1 MRRIP
6 VEVNPDEIVEING
19 EPIRI
24 SDLPPPEAAMYGYGH
39 WLGHGEH
46 WRKVI
51 PGAYPYTPET
61 CRRADGLF
69 PGTWLFGG
77 TVLVC
82 TGCGLDVT

>member
-1 MRRIP
+1 VRRLP
-6 VEVNPDEIVEING
+6 VECDPYEKIEING
-19 EPIRI
+19 VTLRI
-24 SDLPPPEAAMYGYGH
+24 LDLHPPEAAMYGYGH
-39 WLGHGEH
+39 WLGHGEE
-46 WRKVI
+46 WRQVI
-51 PGAYPYTPET
+51 PGAYPYRQDT